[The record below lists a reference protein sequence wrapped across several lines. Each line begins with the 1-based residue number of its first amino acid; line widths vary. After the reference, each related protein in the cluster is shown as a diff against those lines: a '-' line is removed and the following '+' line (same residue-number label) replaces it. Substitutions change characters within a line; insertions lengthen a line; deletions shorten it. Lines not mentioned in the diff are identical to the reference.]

1 MVDPARILPM
11 IKADA
16 YGLGAVAVADAL
28 GPVDPY
34 AFGVATVGEGKA
46 LRAAGVTERIVVF
59 SPSWADDVG
68 TLIEH
73 RLEPV
78 VLSRASM
85 QRLANEAL
93 AAGERLPV
101 HLELDTGMGRAGLSW
116 TDVDR
121 WGEEA
126 ATAMR
131 EGGLGLQSTFSHFHS
146 ADSDDAATRA
156 QLTRFE
162 GVVEALRI
170 LGVDPGLLHVA
181 NSPAALADPS
191 YHLNLVRPGLYLFG
205 GGRTAVGGERSPP
218 EPVVRVCARVL
229 EVRDLPEGATV
240 SYGATFVTTRESRLA
255 TLGIGYA
262 DGFPHGASNCA
273 GALLEGRRV
282 PIRGAVCMDL
292 TVVDVTG
299 VDGVRPGSVATLL
312 GREGDEE
319 ITIHELAEAG
329 GTIEYEVLTGLG
341 AGLPRVIVDRGRT
354 ETETH
359 THVE

>member
-1 MVDPARILPM
+1 M

-28 GPVDPY
+28 APVDPY
-34 AFGVATVGEGKA
+34 AFGVATVGEGMA

-59 SPSWADDVG
+59 SPSRADDVV

-78 VLSRASM
+78 VLSPASM
-85 QRLANEAL
+85 QRFADEAL
-93 AAGERLPV
+93 AAALSLPV
-101 HLELDTGMGRAGLSW
+101 HLEVDTGMGRAGLSW
-116 TDVDR
+116 EGVDR
-121 WGEEA
+121 WSEA
-126 ATAMR
+126 AAAVMK
-131 EGGLGLQSTFSHFHS
+131 EGSLTLESTFSHFHS
-146 ADSDDAATRA
+146 ADSDDAATRG
-156 QLTRFE
+156 QLARFE
-162 GVVEALRI
+162 GAVEALLA
-170 LGVDPGLLHVA
+170 LGVNPGLLHVA

-205 GGRTAVGGERSPP
+205 GGRKVVGGEHSPP

-240 SYGATFVTTRESRLA
+240 SYGATFVTTRASRLA

-262 DGFPHGASNCA
+262 DGFPHGASNRA
-273 GALLEGRRV
+273 GVLLDGRRV

-319 ITIHELAEAG
+319 ITLHELAEAAG
-329 GTIEYEVLTGLG
+329 AIEYEVLTGLG

-354 ETETH
+354 EMETL